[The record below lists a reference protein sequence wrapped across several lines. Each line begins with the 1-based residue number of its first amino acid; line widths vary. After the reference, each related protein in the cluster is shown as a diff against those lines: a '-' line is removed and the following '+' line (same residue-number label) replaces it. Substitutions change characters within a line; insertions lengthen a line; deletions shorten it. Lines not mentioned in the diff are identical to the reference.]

1 MALTPA
7 RRHTPD
13 RRGTGSPR
21 TRCSAPS
28 AGAGIERPRL
38 AGAPDASAPKPTTAH
53 YRRDLTEA
61 GPWPSVD
68 VVIKVVIPGDDPPQI
83 QGSHHLERLRT
94 RPEIDAVQVYRDRPG
109 SHAELVQRT
118 AGAQLVI
125 NSRGAVRWPAQVL
138 QRLPELRL
146 IATCSIGTDMID
158 LPAAQRC
165 GVVVSNQPG
174 RTAPV
179 VAEHAC
185 GLMFAL
191 AKHAAYH
198 TAQIRAG
205 RWPRVDGVYLQ
216 GKVLGIVGTGDI
228 GAEMARLGNAVG
240 MEVVAWTFTPTPER
254 AARLGVRY
262 VALEEL
268 LADSDVVSLH
278 LRLSADS
285 QGLIGAPQLALMKP
299 GALLINTA
307 RGGLVDSA
315 ALADALNRGTLF
327 GAALD
332 VFEQEPPS
340 PDDPL
345 LRCERVVLT
354 PHAADMTPEGV
365 ELLNEGAVDNVIAFL
380 DGAPR
385 NVVTE

>member
-1 MALTPA
+1 M
-7 RRHTPD
+7 
-13 RRGTGSPR
+13 
-21 TRCSAPS
+21 
-28 AGAGIERPRL
+28 
-38 AGAPDASAPKPTTAH
+38 
-53 YRRDLTEA
+53 
-61 GPWPSVD
+61 
-68 VVIKVVIPGDDPPQI
+68 KVVIPGDDPPQI
-83 QGSHHLERLRT
+83 QASHHLERLRA
-94 RPEIDAVQVYRDRPG
+94 RPEIDEVVVYRDRPG
-109 SHAELVQRT
+109 SAAELVERA
-118 AGAQLVI
+118 AGAQIVI
-125 NSRGAVRWPAQVL
+125 NSRGAVRWPVEVL
-138 QRLPELRL
+138 QRLSELRL

-158 LPAAQRC
+158 LPAARRC

-179 VAEHAC
+179 VAEHAF

-191 AKHAAYH
+191 AKHAAFH

-228 GAEMARLGNAVG
+228 GAEMARLGSAVG
-240 MEVVAWTFTPTPER
+240 MQVVAWTFNPSPER
-254 AARLGVRY
+254 AVRLGVRY
-262 VALEEL
+262 VTLEEL
-268 LADSDVVSLH
+268 LAGSDVVSLH
-278 LRLSADS
+278 LRLSAES
-285 QGLIGAPQLALMKP
+285 QGLIGASQLALMKP
-299 GALLINTA
+299 AALLINTA
-307 RGGLVDSA
+307 RGGLVNGA
-315 ALADALNRGTLF
+315 ALADALDQGALF

-332 VFEQEPPS
+332 VFEPEPPP

-385 NVVTE
+385 NVVT